1 MVNFIDLPLTCEAK
15 FTIDH
20 NKQPM
25 STDILPNWESLVK
38 KQLKTEDIYSILKKE
53 NIEGID
59 VQPFYSEVRKPLVNL
74 PKVEEN
80 THLVARYH
88 ESLEE
93 DVFAF
98 MLDQNVE
105 NLEQKT
111 IFVNNKDLAGHIS
124 PKEEDQYFSLID
136 VFNENEGTIDDQL
149 AKELLSKDFKRNICV
164 DISLHQN
171 AGAAIYQQL
180 GIALAK
186 AKELTEVYGPEILNK
201 LIFRIAVGGNYF
213 LEMAKLRAFKI
224 VFNQLSKEYGL
235 NDTPYIFAETSLRNK
250 AVADSEN
257 NLIRSTLELASAMI
271 AGADAVFSNNYLVS
285 KSTDNSEE
293 ISFKQQIVL
302 AYESIINVFED
313 ASNGSYYV
321 EDITRQIAEKS
332 WALFIEMEEA
342 GGYLQLL
349 NQGIVQKKI
358 YNHAV
363 EEQKWVEEGKIK
375 LIGVNLYPKL
385 DVKRSIEELYSEKE
399 IKAVRWAEMFE

>member
-1 MVNFIDLPLTCEAK
+1 
-15 FTIDH
+15 
-20 NKQPM
+20 M
-25 STDILPNWESLVK
+25 SETLPNWENLVK

-53 NIEGID
+53 NLEGIE
-59 VQPFYSEVRKPLVNL
+59 VKPFYSEVQKPLANL

-80 THLVARYH
+80 THLVATYH

-98 MLDQNVE
+98 VLEHNVE
-105 NLEQKT
+105 NLEQKAL
-111 IFVNNKDLAGHIS
+111 FVNNKDLAGHIS
-124 PKEEDQYFSLID
+124 PKEEDQYFSLIS
-136 VFNENEGTIDDQL
+136 VIDEKQAVINDQL
-149 AKELLSKDFKRNICV
+149 AKELLAKNFKRNICI

-180 GIALAK
+180 GIALAQ
-186 AKELTEVYGPEILNK
+186 AKELAEVYGAEILNQ

-213 LEMAKLRAFKI
+213 FEMAKLRAFKI
-224 VFNQLSKEYGL
+224 VFNQLSKEYGM
-235 NDTPYIFAETSLRNK
+235 DEIPYIFAETSLRNK
-250 AVADSEN
+250 AVADNEN

-271 AGADAVFSNNYLVS
+271 GGADAVFSNNYLVER
-285 KSTDNSEE
+285 STENSEE

-313 ASNGSYYV
+313 AANGSYYI

-332 WALFIEMEEA
+332 WDLFVEIEEA
-342 GGYLQLL
+342 GGYLELL
-349 NQGIVQKKI
+349 KQGIIQKKI
-358 YNHAV
+358 YDHAV

-385 DVKRSIEELYSEKE
+385 DVKKSVEDLYSENE

>member
-1 MVNFIDLPLTCEAK
+1 
-15 FTIDH
+15 
-20 NKQPM
+20 M
-25 STDILPNWESLVK
+25 SETLPNWENLVK

-53 NIEGID
+53 NLEGIE
-59 VQPFYSEVRKPLVNL
+59 VKPFYSEVPKPLANL

-80 THLVARYH
+80 THLVATYH

-98 MLDQNVE
+98 ILEHNVE

-111 IFVNNKDLAGHIS
+111 LFVNNRDLAGHIS
-124 PKEEDQYFSLID
+124 PKEEDQYFSLISVID
-136 VFNENEGTIDDQL
+136 EKMAVIDDQL
-149 AKELLSKDFKRNICV
+149 AKELLAKNFRRNICI

-180 GIALAK
+180 GVALAQT
-186 AKELTEVYGPEILNK
+186 KELTEVYGSGILNK

-213 LEMAKLRAFKI
+213 FEMAKLRAFKI

-235 NDTPYIFAETSLRNK
+235 DEVPYIFAETSLRNK
-250 AVADSEN
+250 AVADHEN

-271 AGADAVFSNNYLVS
+271 GGADAVFSNNYLVE
-285 KSTDNSEE
+285 KSTENSEE

-332 WALFIEMEEA
+332 WDLFVEIEEA
-342 GGYLQLL
+342 GGYLELL
-349 NQGIVQKKI
+349 KQGTVQKKI
-358 YNHAV
+358 YDHAV

-385 DVKRSIEELYSEKE
+385 DIKKSVEELYSENE
-399 IKAVRWAEMFE
+399 VKAVRWAEMFE

>member
-1 MVNFIDLPLTCEAK
+1 
-15 FTIDH
+15 
-20 NKQPM
+20 M
-25 STDILPNWESLVK
+25 SDNTLPNWESLVK
-38 KQLKTEDIYSILKKE
+38 KQLKTEDIYPILEKE
-53 NIEGID
+53 NLEGIE
-59 VQPFYSEVRKPLVNL
+59 VKPFYTEVKKPLVNL
-74 PKVEEN
+74 PRVEES
-80 THLVARYH
+80 THLVASYH

-93 DVFAF
+93 EVFAF
-98 MLDQNVE
+98 ILDQNVE
-105 NLEQKT
+105 NLEEKT

-136 VFNENEGTIDDQL
+136 VFNEHEGSIDDQL
-149 AKELLSKDFKRNICV
+149 AKELLAKEFKRSICV
-164 DISLHQN
+164 DVSLHQN

-186 AKELTEVYGPEILNK
+186 TKELVEKYGTDIINQLV
-201 LIFRIAVGGNYF
+201 FRIAVGGNYF
-213 LEMAKLRAFKI
+213 FEMAKLRAFKI

-235 NDTPYIFAETSLRNK
+235 DEVPYIFAETSLRNK
-250 AVADSEN
+250 AVSDNEN

-271 AGADAVFSNNYLVS
+271 GGADAVFSNNYLVDR
-285 KSTDNSEE
+285 STGNSEE

-332 WALFIEMEEA
+332 WALFVEIEET
-342 GGYLQLL
+342 GGYLEVLR
-349 NQGIVQKKI
+349 QGIIQKKI
-358 YNHAV
+358 YDHAV
-363 EEQKWVEEGKIK
+363 KEQQWIEEGKIK

-385 DVKRSIEELYSEKE
+385 DVKKSIADLYNEKE

>member
-1 MVNFIDLPLTCEAK
+1 
-15 FTIDH
+15 
-20 NKQPM
+20 M
-25 STDILPNWESLVK
+25 SNTAWENLVK
-38 KQLKTEDIYSILKKE
+38 KQLKTEDIYSVLTRE
-53 NIEGID
+53 NLEGID
-59 VQPFYSEVRKPLVNL
+59 VKPFYDAVKRPLVNL
-74 PKVEEN
+74 PKIEES

-98 MLDQNVE
+98 ILDHNVE

-111 IFVNNKDLAGHIS
+111 IFIDNVDLAGHIS

-136 VFNENEGTIDDQL
+136 VFDEKEAVINDQLVKELL
-149 AKELLSKDFKRNICV
+149 AKEFRRNICI

-186 AKELTEVYGPEILNK
+186 TKELVEVYGSEILNK

-213 LEMAKLRAFKI
+213 FEMAKLRAFKM
-224 VFNQLSKEYGL
+224 VFNQLSKEYNL
-235 NDTPYIFAETSLRNK
+235 DEIPYIFAETSLRNK
-250 AVADSEN
+250 AVSDSEN

-271 AGADAVFSNNYLVS
+271 GGADAVFSNNYLVDR
-285 KSTDNSEE
+285 STENSEE

-321 EDITRQIAEKS
+321 EDITQQIAEKS
-332 WALFIEMEEA
+332 WNLFVEIEEA
-342 GGYLQLL
+342 GGYLELL
-349 NQGIVQKKI
+349 KQEIIQKKI
-358 YNHAV
+358 YDHAI

-385 DVKRSIEELYSEKE
+385 DVKKSAEELYNEKE
-399 IKAVRWAEMFE
+399 IKTVRWAEMFE

>member
-1 MVNFIDLPLTCEAK
+1 
-15 FTIDH
+15 
-20 NKQPM
+20 M
-25 STDILPNWESLVK
+25 SNTDILPNWEKLVK
-38 KQLKTEDIYSILKKE
+38 KQLKTEDIYPVLEKANLE
-53 NIEGID
+53 EIE
-59 VQPFYSEVRKPLVNL
+59 VKPFYTEVQKPLANL
-74 PKVEEN
+74 PRIEES

-88 ESLEE
+88 ESLEDE
-93 DVFAF
+93 VFAF
-98 MLDQNVE
+98 LLEHNVE
-105 NLEQKT
+105 NLDEKALF
-111 IFVNNKDLAGHIS
+111 INNKELAGHIS

-136 VFNENEGTIDDQL
+136 IFNEKEGSIDDQL

-186 AKELTEVYGPEILNK
+186 TKELLEVYGAEILNK

-213 LEMAKLRAFKI
+213 FEMAKLRAFKI

-235 NDTPYIFAETSLRNK
+235 DEIPYIFAETSQRNK
-250 AVADSEN
+250 AVSDNEN

-271 AGADAVFSNNYLVS
+271 GGADAVFTNNYLVS
-285 KSTDNSEE
+285 RSTDNSEE

-321 EDITRQIAEKS
+321 EDITRQFAEKS
-332 WALFIEMEEA
+332 WALFIEIEEA
-342 GGYLQLL
+342 GGYLELL
-349 NQGIVQKKI
+349 KQGIIQKKI
-358 YNHAV
+358 YEHAV
-363 EEQKWVEEGKIK
+363 KEQQWIEEGKIK

-385 DVKRSIEELYSEKE
+385 DVKKTIGDLYNEKE